1 MKTKTKTKTN
11 RGCKCIDKVD
21 ELLRKQGASLDIA
34 FMVPEMYCRV
44 SISTYRV
51 QPRAKLRRLV
61 ANFCPFCGKKYPER
75 PEPKIKKAKHA

>member
-51 QPRAKLRRLV
+51 QPGAVVRVQLGHLQRDLRGRV
-61 ANFCPFCGKKYPER
+61 ALEHPRGDLGR
-75 PEPKIKKAKHA
+75 G